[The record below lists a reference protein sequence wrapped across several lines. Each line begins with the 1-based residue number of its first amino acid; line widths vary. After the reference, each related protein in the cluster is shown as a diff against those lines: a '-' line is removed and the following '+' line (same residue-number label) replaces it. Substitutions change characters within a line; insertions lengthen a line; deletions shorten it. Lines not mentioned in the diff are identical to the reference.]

1 MGPWLPWTGSS
12 FCDASH
18 RAEVEAFF
26 RGRVDKL
33 VGAQRPLAEALELID
48 QCVALKAD
56 QSAAVGEVLAAYQE
70 RGRRGSDSREPG
82 VAG

>member
-1 MGPWLPWTGSS
+1 MAKIPREMGAWLPWTGGF

-33 VGAQRPLAEALELID
+33 VGAQRPLAEALEVID

-56 QSAAVGEVLAAYQE
+56 QSPAVAEVLATY
-70 RGRRGSDSREPG
+70 
-82 VAG
+82 